1 MKNDLFKRVLDFGV
15 GVIEISQQLGQSI
28 EAKAI
33 RSQMVRSATSIGANY
48 QESQSA
54 SSKADFINK
63 LQISLKELMETIYWL
78 YLVDR
83 IYAKKDQNLAS
94 LLTPLVAESE
104 ELRKILNAGIL
115 TARSNLPKK

>member
-1 MKNDLFKRVLDFGV
+1 MKSDLFKRVLDFGA

-33 RSQMVRSATSIGANY
+33 RSQMVRSATSVGANY

-78 YLVDR
+78 HLVDR
-83 IYAKKDQNLAS
+83 VYAKKDPQLAS
-94 LLTPLVAESE
+94 LLEPMIPESE
-104 ELRKILNAGIL
+104 ELRKILNACIL

>member
-1 MKNDLFKRVLDFGV
+1 MKNDLYKRILDFGV
-15 GVIEISQQLGQSI
+15 GMVEMSPLLGQGI

-33 RSQMVRSATSIGANY
+33 RSQLVRSATSIGANY

-78 YLVDR
+78 HLIERV
-83 IYAKKDQNLAS
+83 YAKKDPPLAS
-94 LLTPLVAESE
+94 LLEPMIPESE
-104 ELRKILNAGIL
+104 ELRKILNASIL

>member
-15 GVIEISQQLGQSI
+15 GVVEISQRLGQSI

-33 RSQMVRSATSIGANY
+33 RSQMVRSATSVGANY

-63 LQISLKELMETIYWL
+63 LQISLKEVMETIYWL
-78 YLVDR
+78 HLVNR
-83 IYAKKDQNLAS
+83 VYCKKDMDLAS
-94 LLTPLVAESE
+94 SLAPLLAESE
-104 ELRKILNAGIL
+104 ELRKILNACIL
-115 TARSNLPKK
+115 TARSNLPRK

>member
-1 MKNDLFKRVLDFGV
+1 MKNFLFKRVLDFGFRIV
-15 GVIEISQQLGQSI
+15 EISQQLGQSI

-33 RSQMVRSATSIGANY
+33 RSQMVRSATSVGANY

-78 YLVDR
+78 HLIERV
-83 IYAKKDQNLAS
+83 YAKNDLHLAS
-94 LLTPLVAESE
+94 QLKPIISESE
-104 ELRKILNAGIL
+104 ELRRILNACIL